1 MKRWIC
7 AVLLS
12 LAPWAGASDS
22 DPAAVVA
29 PLFAARDAFYE
40 DVNKFQAGSLTE
52 AQLVERIS
60 DQFAPLLDD
69 RKVALRVMGRF
80 ARQASEDAR
89 VMFTEQLESSLVDAY
104 ARGLAG
110 YGGEELVL
118 PETGIIL
125 KPGRAMV
132 EARLESPGKD
142 PLPIQFA
149 MGYHPDNG
157 WLVENVVIA
166 GINLGVT
173 LRNQFADLVKS
184 SGSIEGAIE
193 SWTFESV
200 SAN

>member
-40 DVNKFQAGSLTE
+40 DVNKFRAGSLTE

-89 VMFTEQLESSLVDAY
+89 VMFTERLESSLVDAY

-110 YGGEELVL
+110 VWWRRVGTARDGHH
-118 PETGIIL
+118 PQTG
-125 KPGRAMV
+125 PCHGRSTP
-132 EARLESPGKD
+132 RESG
-142 PLPIQFA
+142 
-149 MGYHPDNG
+149 
-157 WLVENVVIA
+157 
-166 GINLGVT
+166 
-173 LRNQFADLVKS
+173 
-184 SGSIEGAIE
+184 
-193 SWTFESV
+193 
-200 SAN
+200 

>member
-1 MKRWIC
+1 MRRWLFI
-7 AVLLS
+7 VFWLMT
-12 LAPWAGASDS
+12 PWAVAADN
-22 DPAAVVA
+22 DPKAVVE
-29 PLFAARDAFYE
+29 PLFSARDAFYE
-40 DVNKFQAGSLTE
+40 DVAKYEAGTLTQE
-52 AQLVERIS
+52 QLVTRIAN
-60 DQFAPLLDD
+60 QFSPLLDD

-80 ARQASEDAR
+80 ARQASEEAR
-89 VMFTEQLESSLVDAY
+89 VAFTERLETSLVDAY

-110 YGGEELVL
+110 YGGEKLVL
-118 PETGIIL
+118 PESGIIL

-149 MGYHPDNG
+149 LGYHPERG

-173 LRNQFADLVKS
+173 LRNQFADLVKT